1 MPTESETKNVLIS
14 GVSQGIG
21 QATAELFSGEGWHVV
36 GLDLQKPLH
45 DAVDEFWQ
53 CDVSDTDTISERVA
67 ALQLR
72 LGSLDALVNNAAYQV
87 CKPFAELSLEDW
99 DRTMSVNLRGAFWL
113 MHECAPLLAAKCGSI
128 VNVSSVHAHATS
140 TSICAYATSK
150 GALVAL
156 SRSAALDLA
165 PMGIRVNAV
174 LPGAVDTPMLRA
186 GFEREHLAEQDEEDR
201 FETFQKRHPFARV
214 ARPAEIARAILYWA
228 DASLSPYVT
237 GQSLV
242 VDGGVT
248 ARLSTE

>member
-21 QATAELFSGEGWHVV
+21 QATAELFSSEGWHVV
-36 GLDLQKPLH
+36 GLDLQKPSH
-45 DAVDEFWQ
+45 DAVDEFWE

-67 ALQLR
+67 ALQLGG
-72 LGSLDALVNNAAYQV
+72 LHALVNNAAYQV
-87 CKPFAELSLEDW
+87 CKPIADLALEDW
-99 DRTMSVNLRGAFWL
+99 DRTMSVNVRGAFWL
-113 MHECAPLLAAKCGSI
+113 MHECAPLLAKKSGSI

-140 TSICAYATSK
+140 RSICAYATSK

-165 PMGIRVNAV
+165 PMGIRVNSV

-186 GFEREHLAEQDEEDR
+186 GFEREHLAEQDDADR
-201 FETFQKRHPFARV
+201 FETFEKRHPLGRV
-214 ARPAEIARAILYWA
+214 ARPAEIARAILYLA
-228 DASLSPYVT
+228 DSSLSPYVT